1 MVLPLNPWIALP
13 AKTPFVLDCDA
24 LAIEVFNRNASSG
37 YKIHDSLIPEP
48 FFGSFRAPVVVVLLN
63 PGVND
68 RDARAH
74 RRSGLREQ
82 LLENL
87 RRTRVDLPHVHLD
100 SAYRYPGAEWWRRA
114 VAQCNSDKVIARSL
128 LGVQYFPYHSRA
140 FAHSAFR
147 LRPRSLGLRCPCG
160 DFPRRRDNTG
170 ARARL
175 LVWSNSPPCELSHRL
190 FSIKNKRRFTLS
202 QGNIADDGFEKICD
216 ALGIADA

>member
-82 LLENL
+82 FSKISGARVLTFRTFILIPITAILE
-87 RRTRVDLPHVHLD
+87 P
-100 SAYRYPGAEWWRRA
+100 SGGGARS
-114 VAQCNSDKVIARSL
+114 AQCNSDKVIARSL
-128 LGVQYFPYHSRA
+128 LGVQYFPYHSRG
-140 FAHSAFR
+140 FAHSAVR
-147 LRPRSLGLRCPCG
+147 LPSQEFGFASVRAAISRGAVIILGRGRDCWCG
-160 DFPRRRDNTG
+160 AIPHLASYHTDCSR
-170 ARARL
+170 
-175 LVWSNSPPCELSHRL
+175 
-190 FSIKNKRRFTLS
+190 
-202 QGNIADDGFEKICD
+202 
-216 ALGIADA
+216 

>member
-1 MVLPLNPWIALP
+1 VVLPLNPWIALP

-37 YKIHDSLIPEP
+37 YKFHDSLIPEP

-128 LGVQYFPYHSRA
+128 LGVQYFPYH
-140 FAHSAFR
+140 
-147 LRPRSLGLRCPCG
+147 
-160 DFPRRRDNTG
+160 
-170 ARARL
+170 
-175 LVWSNSPPCELSHRL
+175 
-190 FSIKNKRRFTLS
+190 
-202 QGNIADDGFEKICD
+202 
-216 ALGIADA
+216 